1 MKDYDHVI
9 IWIDYFN
16 KHLSRKKGRRVSK
29 DQAVYDPSLSDLI
42 ESANIAGFNTS
53 NDTVNSNA
61 RYPRRP
67 FVRSGYIMIEK
78 KELKKDS
85 IIDLIA
91 KRMLEK
97 RQKSK

>member
-29 DQAVYDPSLSDLI
+29 DQAVYDPSLSELI
-42 ESANIAGFNTS
+42 ESANIAGFSTS
-53 NDTVNSNA
+53 NDTVNANA

-91 KRMLEK
+91 KKMLEK